1 MKKVFRLIEENVNK
15 NDLYEEI
22 LKENINK
29 YTIDFCSCLIQYI
42 KTKIFD
48 EYLKKSFEILEDNNI
63 ITTLLENKRNNF
75 KYIDKNLIIEII
87 KQYLD
92 TISIKNEREPKFKF
106 NYIIPGFYNFYYQIS
121 DYIHKNIKVFYI
133 NNEKKLRES
142 SIKKNEFDE
151 KDQELFSIVFVKF
164 STVDKFV
171 NDFIDRIQ
179 EDIIIKD
186 YITYYL
192 QKYKIEDFL
201 NNIDDFYYKTIEILL
216 KLKFN
221 EETNIIKENK
231 NNISKIVC
239 AKILWIESNIE
250 QILSIIKILEYSN
263 TIFKDKK
270 DKLIQNI
277 EKLIFKDDKEKDFMS
292 EIKLSINI
300 KEINK
305 CYCILLKSIIFFIIS
320 DEIELKEKNME
331 QFCKILKEINSILQ
345 NLNNNL
351 NLDLKE
357 IYIIDEL
364 IQIIEIF
371 LKNKNINIKL
381 VIEIKNILRENNL
394 IIQNYINK
402 DIDNSLIEKIIRK
415 KR

>member
-1 MKKVFRLIEENVNK
+1 M
-15 NDLYEEI
+15 
-22 LKENINK
+22 
-29 YTIDFCSCLIQYI
+29 
-42 KTKIFD
+42 
-48 EYLKKSFEILEDNNI
+48 
-63 ITTLLENKRNNF
+63 
-75 KYIDKNLIIEII
+75 
-87 KQYLD
+87 
-92 TISIKNEREPKFKF
+92 
-106 NYIIPGFYNFYYQIS
+106 
-121 DYIHKNIKVFYI
+121 
-133 NNEKKLRES
+133 
-142 SIKKNEFDE
+142 
-151 KDQELFSIVFVKF
+151 
-164 STVDKFV
+164 
-171 NDFIDRIQ
+171 
-179 EDIIIKD
+179 
-186 YITYYL
+186 
-192 QKYKIEDFL
+192 
-201 NNIDDFYYKTIEILL
+201 L

-250 QILSIIKILEYSN
+250 QIVSIIKILEYSS

-371 LKNKNINIKL
+371 SKNKNINIKV

-402 DIDNSLIEKIIRK
+402 DIDNSLIEKIINNFEKIYVHLMENVEK
-415 KR
+415 KDEFFYDKLSLILFKEIQIINNNDYRLYILKKVLQNNEIIKKSINIFEIIFNDFGKTDKYFINNLPRLLKTDDILIEHIEKVLNNNNIILSETIFYLFEKNSLRYVNDIINNNQTEIYLENEPFR